1 MPKVITPS
9 LISDHS
15 LMLFTHLTPPLPQTR
30 SKAVQPQILPAEGVL
45 YLTNYRVIFIGFPL
59 NSDDENTI
67 IYR

>member
-9 LISDHS
+9 LLSHI
-15 LMLFTHLTPPLPQTR
+15 LMLFTLTPPLPQTR